1 MKTRLKSDF
10 EQSVPGRVKLDFV
23 EPMAVAVKRTKLR
36 GKPVGIKAKLHGLG
50 FAEPG
55 AQFGQ
60 IAFGPASTFPA
71 HRSTQYGVARE
82 QIVRLKRRRLVL
94 NLEHRP

>member
-1 MKTRLKSDF
+1 MKTGLKSNF
-10 EQSVPGRVKLDFV
+10 EQLVPGRVKIDFV
-23 EPMAVAVKRTKLR
+23 EPVTVAVERMKLR
-36 GKPVGIKAKLHGLG
+36 GKLVGIETELDGLG
-50 FAEPG
+50 FAEPD

-60 IAFGPASTFPA
+60 IAFGPACAIAA
-71 HRSTQYGVARE
+71 HRLAQYRIARE

>member
-1 MKTRLKSDF
+1 MKTGLQGDF
-10 EQSVPGRVKLDFV
+10 EQSMPGRVKLDFV

-36 GKPVGIKAKLHGLG
+36 GKPVGIEAKLHGLG
-50 FAEPG
+50 LAEPG

-60 IAFGPASTFPA
+60 FTFRPACTFPA
-71 HRSTQYGVARE
+71 HRLAQYGVARE